1 MAYQITGA
9 TWRSESSYYFI
20 RVGPYDDKTMPAA
33 LLFNDGKSKCGYS
46 ASRHYYDPREEYPGE
61 FDRSDFTKTR
71 LDWAVD
77 SVMLRPGYKAYL
89 FAQPKWQGTFEV
101 IEGAFQD
108 GDVGEGRL
116 KC

>member
-1 MAYQITGA
+1 MAYQITGSA
-9 TWRSESSYYFI
+9 WQAEHKYDLI
-20 RVGPYDDKTMPAA
+20 RVGPYDDKIMPAA
-33 LLFNDGKSKCGYS
+33 VLFNDGKSKCGYS

-61 FDRSDFTKTR
+61 FDRGDFFNTR

-108 GDVGEGRL
+108 GDAGEGRL